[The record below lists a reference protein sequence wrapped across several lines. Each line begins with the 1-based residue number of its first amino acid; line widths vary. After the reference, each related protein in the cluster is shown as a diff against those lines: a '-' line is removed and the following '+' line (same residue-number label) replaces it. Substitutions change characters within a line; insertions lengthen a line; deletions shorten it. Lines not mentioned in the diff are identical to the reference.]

1 MFVFK
6 MLIILKVLNNK
17 LSSLQNRMK
26 EKDAKIGDLMIW
38 SAENLKTTNNQLMER
53 LLKKAESVEK

>member
-26 EKDAKIGDLMIW
+26 EKDDKIGDLVNRFNDM
-38 SAENLKTTNNQLMER
+38 ECRELENNQQPTHG
-53 LLKKAESVEK
+53 KVT

>member
-6 MLIILKVLNNK
+6 IILKVLNNK

-26 EKDAKIGDLMIW
+26 EKDDKIGDLVNRFNDM
-38 SAENLKTTNNQLMER
+38 ECRELENNQQPTHG
-53 LLKKAESVEK
+53 KVT